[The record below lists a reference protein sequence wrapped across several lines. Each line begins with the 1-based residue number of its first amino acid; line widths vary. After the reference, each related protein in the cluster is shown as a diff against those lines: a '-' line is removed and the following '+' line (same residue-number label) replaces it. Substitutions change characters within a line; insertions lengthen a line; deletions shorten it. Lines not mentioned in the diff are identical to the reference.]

1 MTPIYGYCDRPRQDQ
16 LSAPHLRTAPTG
28 LTGFPF
34 DLRSAC
40 DPDYVDPGRTHGDV
54 AEFYDAQ
61 GRFMGL
67 AVYMGNGLYVP
78 LPFEE

>member
-1 MTPIYGYCDRPRQDQ
+1 
-16 LSAPHLRTAPTG
+16 
-28 LTGFPF
+28 
-34 DLRSAC
+34 LRSAC
-40 DPDYVDPGRTHGDV
+40 DPDYVDPVRTHGDV

-67 AVYMGNGLYVP
+67 AVCMGNGLYLP